1 MSKIEERDRITEIIQ
16 KFTLFSNVF
25 MKVVFRDVPACQHVL
40 RILTGDKN
48 LEVSNVRTEYDELP
62 DLTTYYISETD
73 LWKKGQTS
81 YRLEKSLTKTNVPY
95 PDGVD
100 IIYVN
105 AEVDNHSEVAQLMKY
120 FKTADPHDN
129 SQGELSKRVH
139 FLKCEEEG
147 RKVMCKVTD
156 ELVEYGMELG
166 EARGRELGIK
176 SIVLRMA
183 GRGKKM
189 NEILADTGI
198 SLEVAER
205 WLKEAS
211 VVPV

>member
-1 MSKIEERDRITEIIQ
+1 M
-16 KFTLFSNVF
+16 
-25 MKVVFRDVPACQHVL
+25 
-40 RILTGDKN
+40 
-48 LEVSNVRTEYDELP
+48 
-62 DLTTYYISETD
+62 
-73 LWKKGQTS
+73 
-81 YRLEKSLTKTNVPY
+81 
-95 PDGVD
+95 
-100 IIYVN
+100 N
-105 AEVDNHSEVAQLMKY
+105 AEVDDHSEVAQLMKY

-183 GRGKKM
+183 GRGKKL

>member
-1 MSKIEERDRITEIIQ
+1 M
-16 KFTLFSNVF
+16 
-25 MKVVFRDVPACQHVL
+25 
-40 RILTGDKN
+40 
-48 LEVSNVRTEYDELP
+48 
-62 DLTTYYISETD
+62 
-73 LWKKGQTS
+73 
-81 YRLEKSLTKTNVPY
+81 PY

-105 AEVDNHSEVAQLMKY
+105 AEVDDHSEVAQLMKY

-147 RKVMCKVTD
+147 RKIMCKVTD

-166 EARGRELGIK
+166 EKRGIELGEKRGRELGIK

-198 SLEVAER
+198 TLEVAER
-205 WLKEAS
+205 WLEEAS
-211 VVPV
+211 VVSV